1 MPSKANKRKAAAERS
16 AQLAAE
22 AVDTPGSDVTPA
34 NVPATAPVSAPT
46 RPAPPTEAL
55 AALGISTDAPSTPD
69 QSSPSYGKKKHVPYE
84 LPAKLTPL
92 QKTSS
97 FKVITNSYP
106 MEVEKKTCYRYD
118 VHVLA
123 RQEDGK
129 TIELTG
135 SKGSDRKRQSE
146 LHEIINI
153 VLRQEGT
160 QGITCIYD
168 GAATIYANGQM
179 KNKKTGAAGSIQTTV
194 ESSKVSEEVRRN
206 YFCNGQRGSFHV
218 LIEPNTAQST
228 LLTTDVLHESLNST
242 SCPVTQMCQIALGE
256 EARLKGFM
264 STEGGNELFDKPNLA
279 RSREGIETMDGVGA
293 SVKIATGQTGKG
305 AAHVVID
312 YKKKQFFAA
321 GPLVNHG
328 INWNDSAEAKKRIKN
343 LKIGTTY
350 SSQVIR
356 ATGVSKEPMSQLTF
370 IDRDGNEQSVMK
382 TASELSG
389 IPIAKFNKNWPAV
402 QVRKGRVTFS
412 FPIEVL
418 RVLPN
423 QKLTPIHGQPPK
435 CEKAYKRYQLMD
447 AIGKKACLLSPNNT
461 LSAFGMKI
469 QNTPIVVDAV
479 AAKLPT
485 ILYKDNSKTSP
496 AIAKQAKWEIGRS
509 SFILPKTVNSIMILF
524 NNDRAENTKKINI
537 LIESLSTFA
546 KQLGVVIGSITSK
559 NLAEDGNYNSLR
571 SEDALRTFYAH
582 LKEQLKQQ
590 GSSQKPSP
598 YVIYVDHSS
607 EPYHQLLKYL
617 ERKFEV
623 MTQHLNFDKALQIR
637 SGSPLLGKSTMTN
650 ILMKINLKNGGLNHK
665 VLPDPSIDHLW
676 GDKSNTLII
685 SYDVCHSSGKV
696 YKKGETCFEPSC
708 VGFGYNGTSVPEAII
723 GDFHY
728 QLPRNE
734 QVDPSVLTLRAKL
747 MTNAYVKARKM
758 WPANVLILRDG
769 VSEGQNA
776 MVRLEEFPAIQKGVM
791 DAFKGNKDKDAKPAF
806 ALLVVLKTN
815 SNRLYLRTQTQSG
828 IENVPPMTAVD
839 HTIVKK
845 EGVEMV
851 MVCHHPLNG
860 TAQPV
865 LINML
870 VNEKVF
876 KTNDQIVNLMGA
888 TCCAH
893 QVSTGI
899 TSIPEPICAADD
911 YAKRGADL
919 FTKYQEENRN
929 NMPTIEGPDGVLQL
943 DFDKITR
950 ELCFEFTRFKLNRMA

>member
-1 MPSKANKRKAAAERS
+1 MPSKANKKKAAAERS

-22 AVDTPGSDVTPA
+22 AVVAPGSEVTPA
-34 NVPATAPVSAPT
+34 TVSATAPVSAPT

-92 QKTSS
+92 PKTNRLQ
-97 FKVITNSYP
+97 VITNSYP
-106 MEVEKKTCYRYD
+106 MEVEKKICYRYD

-135 SKGSDRKRQSE
+135 SKGSDRQRQSE

-160 QGITCIYD
+160 KDITCIYD
-168 GAATIYANGQM
+168 GAATIYANGKM
-179 KNKKTGAAGSIQTTV
+179 KNKKTGAVSSIQTTV
-194 ESSKVSEEVRRN
+194 ESSKVSEEIRRN
-206 YFCNGQRGSFHV
+206 YFRHGQRGSFDV

-264 STEGGNELFDKPNLA
+264 STEGGNELFDKPNLT

-293 SVKIATGQTGKG
+293 SVKIATGTTGKG

-321 GPLVNHG
+321 GLLVNHE
-328 INWNDSAEAKKRIKN
+328 INWNDRVEAKKRIKN
-343 LKIGTTY
+343 LNFGTTY

-356 ATGVSKEPMSQLTF
+356 PTGVSTEPMSQLTF

-402 QVRKGRVTFS
+402 QVKKGRLTFS

-418 RVLPN
+418 RMLPN
-423 QKLTPIHGQPPK
+423 QKLSPIHGQPPR
-435 CEKAYKRYQLMD
+435 CEKAYRRYQLMD

-461 LSAFGMKI
+461 LAAFGLKI

-496 AIAKQAKWEIGRS
+496 AIAKQAKWDIGQS

-524 NNDRAENTKKINI
+524 NNEGAENKGKIET
-537 LIESLSTFA
+537 LKQSLSKSSKF
-546 KQLGVVIGSITSK
+546 LGVVIGSIATK
-559 NLAEDGNYNSLR
+559 NLAEDGDYNRLR
-571 SEDALRTFYAH
+571 PDEALRKFYAH
-582 LKEQLKQQ
+582 LKKQ
-590 GSSQKPSP
+590 SKQKPSP
-598 YVIYVDHSS
+598 YVIYVDHNS

-617 ERKFEV
+617 ERTSEV
-623 MTQHLNFDKALQIR
+623 MTQHLNFEKALQIR
-637 SGSPLLGKSTMTN
+637 PGSTLLGKSTMTN

-665 VLPDPSIDHLW
+665 VLPDPSIEHLW

-734 QVDPSVLTLRAKL
+734 QVDPAVLTLRAKL

-776 MVRLEEFPAIQKGVM
+776 MVRLEEFPAIQNGVM
-791 DAFKGNKDKDAKPAF
+791 EAFKGNKDKNAKPAF

-815 SNRLYLRTQTQSG
+815 SNRLYLKTPQNG

-845 EGVEMV
+845 EGVEIV

-870 VNEKVF
+870 VNERVF
-876 KTNDQIVNLMGA
+876 KTNEQIVNLMGA

-919 FTKYQEENRN
+919 FTKYQEEKRN
-929 NMPTIEGPDGVLQL
+929 NMPTIEVDGVLQL
-943 DFDKITR
+943 DFDRITR
-950 ELCFEFTRFKLNRMA
+950 DLCFEFTRFKLNRMA